1 MGFRFYRRVTVL
13 PGVSLNF
20 GKRGTSM
27 SFGPRGLKTT
37 IGAKGVRHSFG
48 IPGTGLSYQTP
59 YTKLGG
65 GGGSSQTKHKP
76 PKLLPE
82 QAAKNSIQNDY
93 QKLNLGFFA
102 KLTCTKEERELA
114 QGIQAFLLKD
124 YASAEKHLQL
134 ATCYADGAFILGCI
148 YLNTNRF
155 AEADRLFSQA
165 EQRPEQIGTFFKKYN
180 LDMTVHI
187 EVSPFY
193 NADFEPNMLASY
205 LAHVEVLQH
214 LKRYSEACTL
224 LLSLYKQ
231 LPQNLDVILSLA
243 DIVLERE
250 PNNTQWMNAIVN
262 MTKNLKNDSY
272 AHSVLLLYKAE
283 AFDNLGMSEAA
294 IITLSSVL
302 KKKSGR
308 PDMFLLEA
316 QYQRGS
322 LYLKVGKKSNA
333 IRDLSAV
340 YAVDP
345 SYANVRQLLLQL
357 NP

>member
-1 MGFRFYRRVTVL
+1 MGFRFYRRVKVL
-13 PGVSLNF
+13 PGVYLNM
-20 GKRGTSM
+20 GKQGASM

-37 IGAKGVRHSFG
+37 IGSKGVRHSFG

-59 YTKLGG
+59 YQKI
-65 GGGSSQTKHKP
+65 GGGSSRQNTRKKISS
-76 PKLLPE
+76 E
-82 QAAKNSIQNDY
+82 EAAGISVQNDY

-102 KLTCTKEERELA
+102 KLTCPKEEKELA
-114 QGIQAFLLKD
+114 QGVQSFLLQD
-124 YASAEKHLQL
+124 YASAEKHLQQ
-134 ATCYADGAFILGCI
+134 AHGYADGAFTLGCV
-148 YLNTNRF
+148 YLNTGRF
-155 AEADRLFSQA
+155 TEADRMFSQA
-165 EQRPEQIGTFFKKYN
+165 EKTPEQIGVFFKKYN

-193 NADFEPNMLASY
+193 DADFVPNALASY

-224 LLSLYKQ
+224 LLGLYKT
-231 LPQNLDVILSLA
+231 LPQNLDVIISLA

-294 IITLSSVL
+294 IITLSSIL

-316 QYQRGS
+316 QFQRGC
-322 LYLKVGKKSNA
+322 LYFKVGKKSNA
-333 IRDLSAV
+333 LKDLSAV
-340 YAVDP
+340 YAIDP
-345 SYANVRQLLLQL
+345 SYANVRQVLLQL